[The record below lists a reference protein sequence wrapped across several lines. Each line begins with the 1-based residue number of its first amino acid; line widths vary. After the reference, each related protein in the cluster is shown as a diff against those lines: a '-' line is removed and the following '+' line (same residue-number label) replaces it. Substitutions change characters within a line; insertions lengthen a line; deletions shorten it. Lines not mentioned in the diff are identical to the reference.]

1 MMTMREFRL
10 PDLGEGLTESDIVSW
25 HVHAGDHVELNQVIA
40 EVETAKALVDLPS
53 PYAGVVASLHAEE
66 GQTVT
71 VGDPLVTFE
80 IEEATPTNPPAAEPG
95 VAGQPDP
102 TVASNLGLGDEQVPG
117 EPGVADEPDL
127 APPVST
133 PPVSTPP
140 VSTVAAAAVSDDGPE
155 PNLVGYGARPDR
167 VGRPTRRP
175 RRASGGAE
183 PGVSRHDAPAV
194 AGNPEFGG
202 EPATSNAGFAAATS
216 TGARGRTVRGERPR
230 STPPVRALAKK
241 LGVRIDRVE
250 GSGADG
256 LITREDVLAAVS
268 CHRDVVRQ
276 PHDAHGAHP
285 DPGATTAAPVTPA
298 AETRDVALTGTDPEA
313 TSSFSSTDG
322 GSAGV
327 DARAGLEPE
336 VAPVRGVRKHTAAAM
351 VASAFTAP
359 HATVFLTV
367 DVTRSVELL
376 ERLRTHR
383 LARGARIT
391 VLALVARA
399 LCLALPRHPALNSA
413 WHDLPDG
420 SAEIVRHR
428 RVHLGIAVAT
438 DRGLVVPHV
447 TDAQDLDLPDLAAA
461 LTDLTVTA
469 REGRTPPGRLTGGT
483 ISITNVGVFGVD
495 AGTPILVPGEAAI
508 LGLGAVRRRPWEHD
522 GDVAL
527 RDVVTLSLSFDHR
540 VVDGEQGA
548 RFLADLGALLEDPA
562 LALLAGGSSPG
573 GGATSGRTR
582 GSTPSSAVGDPQPRV
597 RQGGVAG

>member
-1 MMTMREFRL
+1 MTALREFRL

-25 HVHAGDHVELNQVIA
+25 HVHAGDRVELNQVIA

-66 GQTVT
+66 GQTVS
-71 VGDPLVTFE
+71 VGEPLVTFE
-80 IEEATPTNPPAAEPG
+80 VDDGAAPASGGGAAPVADGAAAPGSAEVPARVPDAVPALVGAVAGVGAAPTGGLSDGPARSSGGDPAATL
-95 VAGQPDP
+95 ADP
-102 TVASNLGLGDEQVPG
+102 
-117 EPGVADEPDL
+117 AD
-127 APPVST
+127 A
-133 PPVSTPP
+133 
-140 VSTVAAAAVSDDGPE
+140 PE

-167 VGRPTRRP
+167 VGRPARRP
-175 RRASGGAE
+175 RRAATE
-183 PGVSRHDAPAV
+183 TQVSRPDVAEAP
-194 AGNPEFGG
+194 
-202 EPATSNAGFAAATS
+202 
-216 TGARGRTVRGERPR
+216 RRTTVTGERPR

-250 GSGADG
+250 GSGRDG

-268 CHRDVVRQ
+268 CHRDVARR
-276 PHDAHGAHP
+276 PRDEHHAHP
-285 DPGATTAAPVTPA
+285 ATSAGPGAPSGEKREVAPPD
-298 AETRDVALTGTDPEA
+298 RGRGA
-313 TSSFSSTDG
+313 TSPL
-322 GSAGV
+322 SAPGAVTGV
-327 DARAGLEPE
+327 AADRAAGLEAE
-336 VAPVRGVRKHTAAAM
+336 VVPVRGVRKHTAAAM

-383 LARGARIT
+383 LVRGARIT
-391 VLALVARA
+391 VLALAARA
-399 LCLALPRHPALNSA
+399 LCLVLPRHPALNSA
-413 WHDLPDG
+413 WRDLPDG
-420 SAEIVRHR
+420 SAEIVRYR

-447 TDAQDLDLPDLAAA
+447 PDAQALDLPDLAVA
-461 LTDLTVTA
+461 LTDLTTTA
-469 REGRTPPGRLTGGT
+469 RDGRTTPERLTGGT

-522 GDVAL
+522 GEVAL

-562 LALLAGGSSPG
+562 LALLAGS
-573 GGATSGRTR
+573 
-582 GSTPSSAVGDPQPRV
+582 
-597 RQGGVAG
+597 RQEVVA

>member
-1 MMTMREFRL
+1 MTALREFRL

-25 HVHAGDHVELNQVIA
+25 HVHAGDRVELNQVIA

-66 GQTVT
+66 GQTVS
-71 VGDPLVTFE
+71 VGEPLVTFE
-80 IEEATPTNPPAAEPG
+80 VDDGAAPVSGGGAAPVADGAAAPGSAEVPARVPDAVPALVGAVAGSG
-95 VAGQPDP
+95 VARAGDLPDGP
-102 TVASNLGLGDEQVPG
+102 AGSSAVDP
-117 EPGVADEPDL
+117 
-127 APPVST
+127 
-133 PPVSTPP
+133 
-140 VSTVAAAAVSDDGPE
+140 AAAVADTADEPE

-167 VGRPTRRP
+167 VGRPARRP
-175 RRASGGAE
+175 RRAVTETQVSPPDLAE
-183 PGVSRHDAPAV
+183 AP
-194 AGNPEFGG
+194 
-202 EPATSNAGFAAATS
+202 
-216 TGARGRTVRGERPR
+216 RRTTVTGERPR

-250 GSGADG
+250 GSGRDG

-268 CHRDVVRQ
+268 CHRDVARR
-276 PHDAHGAHP
+276 PRDEHHAHP
-285 DPGATTAAPVTPA
+285 ATSAGPGAPSGEKRELAPPD
-298 AETRDVALTGTDPEA
+298 RGRGA
-313 TSSFSSTDG
+313 TSPL
-322 GSAGV
+322 SAPGAVTGV
-327 DARAGLEPE
+327 AADRAAGLEAE
-336 VAPVRGVRKHTAAAM
+336 VVPVRGVRKHTAAAM

-383 LARGARIT
+383 LVRGARIT
-391 VLALVARA
+391 VLALAARA
-399 LCLALPRHPALNSA
+399 LCLVLPRHPALNSA
-413 WHDLPDG
+413 WRDLPDG
-420 SAEIVRHR
+420 SAEIVRYR

-447 TDAQDLDLPDLAAA
+447 PDAQALDLPDLAAA
-461 LTDLTVTA
+461 LTDLTTTA
-469 REGRTPPGRLTGGT
+469 RDGRTTPERLTGGT

-522 GDVAL
+522 GEVAL

-562 LALLAGGSSPG
+562 LALLAGS
-573 GGATSGRTR
+573 
-582 GSTPSSAVGDPQPRV
+582 
-597 RQGGVAG
+597 RQEVVA

>member
-1 MMTMREFRL
+1 MTALREFRL

-25 HVHAGDHVELNQVIA
+25 HVHAGDRVELNQVIA

-66 GQTVT
+66 GQTVS
-71 VGDPLVTFE
+71 VGEPLVTFE
-80 IEEATPTNPPAAEPG
+80 VDDGAAPASGGGAAPVADGAAAPGSAEVPARVPDAVPALVGAVAGVGAAPTGGLSDGPARSSGGDPAATL
-95 VAGQPDP
+95 ADP
-102 TVASNLGLGDEQVPG
+102 
-117 EPGVADEPDL
+117 AD
-127 APPVST
+127 A
-133 PPVSTPP
+133 
-140 VSTVAAAAVSDDGPE
+140 PE

-167 VGRPTRRP
+167 VGRPARRP
-175 RRASGGAE
+175 RRAATE
-183 PGVSRHDAPAV
+183 TQVSRPDVAEAP
-194 AGNPEFGG
+194 
-202 EPATSNAGFAAATS
+202 
-216 TGARGRTVRGERPR
+216 RRTTVTGERPR

-250 GSGADG
+250 GSGRDG

-268 CHRDVVRQ
+268 CHRDVARR
-276 PHDAHGAHP
+276 PRDEHHAHP
-285 DPGATTAAPVTPA
+285 ATSAGPGAPSGEKREVAPPD
-298 AETRDVALTGTDPEA
+298 RGRGA
-313 TSSFSSTDG
+313 TSPL
-322 GSAGV
+322 SAPGAVTGV
-327 DARAGLEPE
+327 AADRAAGLEAE
-336 VAPVRGVRKHTAAAM
+336 VVPVRGVRKHTAAAM

-391 VLALVARA
+391 VLALAARA
-399 LCLALPRHPALNSA
+399 LCLVLPRHPALNSA
-413 WHDLPDG
+413 WRDLPDG

-447 TDAQDLDLPDLAAA
+447 PDAQALDLPDLAVA
-461 LTDLTVTA
+461 LTDLTTTA
-469 REGRTPPGRLTGGT
+469 RDGRTTPERLTGGT

-522 GDVAL
+522 GEVAL

-562 LALLAGGSSPG
+562 LALLAGS
-573 GGATSGRTR
+573 
-582 GSTPSSAVGDPQPRV
+582 
-597 RQGGVAG
+597 RQEVVA

>member
-1 MMTMREFRL
+1 MTMREFRL

-66 GQTVT
+66 GQTVM
-71 VGDPLVTFE
+71 VGAPLVTFE
-80 IEEATPTNPPAAEPG
+80 IDDGTPAAPTRDSAPPATPQAAEPG
-95 VAGQPDP
+95 VAPQTAAPVRRDP
-102 TVASNLGLGDEQVPG
+102 GLG
-117 EPGVADEPDL
+117 EPGD
-127 APPVST
+127 
-133 PPVSTPP
+133 
-140 VSTVAAAAVSDDGPE
+140 DDGPE
-155 PNLVGYGARPDR
+155 PNLVGYGAAPERA
-167 VGRPTRRP
+167 GRPTRR
-175 RRASGGAE
+175 RRAPVAAAGREPEPAE
-183 PGVSRHDAPAV
+183 PGVAPQAV
-194 AGNPEFGG
+194 PILGTDPGLGARGDDG
-202 EPATSNAGFAAATS
+202 
-216 TGARGRTVRGERPR
+216 GARGRAGERPR

-241 LGVRIDRVE
+241 LGVRIDRVA
-250 GSGADG
+250 GTGRDG
-256 LITREDVLAAVS
+256 LITRDDVLAAVS
-268 CHRDVVRQ
+268 CHRDVARQ
-276 PHDAHGAHP
+276 PRDVHGTLAAP
-285 DPGATTAAPVTPA
+285 TARTATLAASTARAATPVTPTA
-298 AETRDVALTGTDPEA
+298 PTGESGETAPGGAGRGA
-313 TSSFSSTDG
+313 TSPLSG
-322 GSAGV
+322 AVGA

-336 VAPVRGVRKHTAAAM
+336 VVPVRGVRKHTAAAM

-391 VLALVARA
+391 VLALAARA

-420 SAEIVRHR
+420 TAEIVRHR

-447 TDAQDLDLPDLAAA
+447 PDAQDLDLPDLAAA

-469 REGRTPPGRLTGGT
+469 REGRTTPERLTGGT

-522 GDVAL
+522 GEVAL

-562 LALLAGGSSPG
+562 LALLASGPVPTGGTAPGRALDSSPG
-573 GGATSGRTR
+573 
-582 GSTPSSAVGDPQPRV
+582 SASAGERSRV
-597 RQGGVAG
+597 RQGGVTG

>member
-1 MMTMREFRL
+1 MTMREFRL

-53 PYAGVVASLHAEE
+53 PYAGVIASLHAEE

-71 VGDPLVTFE
+71 VGDPLVTFK
-80 IEEATPTNPPAAEPG
+80 IDDDTTPAPPNAEPG
-95 VAGQPDP
+95 VAGQPEP
-102 TVASNLGLGDEQVPG
+102 TVASNPGLGDERVPG
-117 EPGVADEPDL
+117 EPGVADE
-127 APPVST
+127 
-133 PPVSTPP
+133 
-140 VSTVAAAAVSDDGPE
+140 PE

-175 RRASGGAE
+175 RRSAGGAE
-183 PGVSRHDAPAV
+183 PGASRHDAPAV
-194 AGNPEFGG
+194 ATNPELGS
-202 EPATSNAGFAAATS
+202 EPTTSNAGFDAATS

-250 GSGADG
+250 GTGRDG

-268 CHRDVVRQ
+268 CHRDVARQ
-276 PHDAHGAHP
+276 PRDAHGAHP
-285 DPGATTAAPVTPA
+285 DPVATTAAPVTPA
-298 AETRDVALTGTDPEA
+298 AETRDVALTGTDLGA
-313 TSSFSSTDG
+313 TSPSSPTAG

-336 VAPVRGVRKHTAAAM
+336 VVPVRGVRKHTAAAM
-351 VASAFTAP
+351 VSSAFTAP

-391 VLALVARA
+391 VLALAARA

-447 TDAQDLDLPDLAAA
+447 PDAQDLDLPDLAAA
-461 LTDLTVTA
+461 LTELTVTA
-469 REGRTPPGRLTGGT
+469 REGRTTPERLTGGT

-522 GDVAL
+522 GEVAL

-562 LALLAGGSSPG
+562 LALLAP
-573 GGATSGRTR
+573 TPGRTGGFASPEPGR
-582 GSTPSSAVGDPQPRV
+582 DVQTRV
-597 RQGGVAG
+597 RQGGVTR

>member
-1 MMTMREFRL
+1 MTALREFRL

-25 HVHAGDHVELNQVIA
+25 HVHAGDRVELNQVIA

-66 GQTVT
+66 GQTVS
-71 VGDPLVTFE
+71 VGEPLVTFE
-80 IEEATPTNPPAAEPG
+80 VDDGAAPVSGGGAAPVTDGAAAPGSAEGAVGASVGGPERASAGVPARVPDAVPALVGAVGGVGTAPTGGLSDGPARSSGGDPAVDPATTLA
-95 VAGQPDP
+95 DP
-102 TVASNLGLGDEQVPG
+102 TDA
-117 EPGVADEPDL
+117 
-127 APPVST
+127 
-133 PPVSTPP
+133 
-140 VSTVAAAAVSDDGPE
+140 PE

-167 VGRPTRRP
+167 VGRPARRP
-175 RRASGGAE
+175 RRAVTETQVSPPDVAE
-183 PGVSRHDAPAV
+183 AP
-194 AGNPEFGG
+194 
-202 EPATSNAGFAAATS
+202 
-216 TGARGRTVRGERPR
+216 RRTTVTGERPR

-250 GSGADG
+250 GSGRDG

-268 CHRDVVRQ
+268 CHRDVARR
-276 PHDAHGAHP
+276 PRDEHHAHP
-285 DPGATTAAPVTPA
+285 ATSAGPGASSGEKREVAPPD
-298 AETRDVALTGTDPEA
+298 RGRGA
-313 TSSFSSTDG
+313 TSPL
-322 GSAGV
+322 SAPGAATGV
-327 DARAGLEPE
+327 AADRAAGLEAE
-336 VAPVRGVRKHTAAAM
+336 VVPVRGVRKHTAAAM

-391 VLALVARA
+391 VLALAARA
-399 LCLALPRHPALNSA
+399 LCLVLPRHPALNSA
-413 WHDLPDG
+413 WRDLLDG

-447 TDAQDLDLPDLAAA
+447 PDAQALDLPDLAVA
-461 LTDLTVTA
+461 LTDLTTTA
-469 REGRTPPGRLTGGT
+469 RDGRTTPERLTGGT

-522 GDVAL
+522 GEVAL

-562 LALLAGGSSPG
+562 LALLAGS
-573 GGATSGRTR
+573 
-582 GSTPSSAVGDPQPRV
+582 
-597 RQGGVAG
+597 RQEVVA

>member
-71 VGDPLVTFE
+71 VGAPLVTFE
-80 IEEATPTNPPAAEPG
+80 VDDGTPAPQGAEPG
-95 VAGQPDP
+95 DVAGLGAVDDDKPGFDAAPAGDATSEDAPQP
-102 TVASNLGLGDEQVPG
+102 AG
-117 EPGVADEPDL
+117 
-127 APPVST
+127 PPE
-133 PPVSTPP
+133 
-140 VSTVAAAAVSDDGPE
+140 ADDGPE
-155 PNLVGYGARPDR
+155 PNLVGYGARPETT
-167 VGRPTRRP
+167 GRPARR
-175 RRASGGAE
+175 RRARPADGPPTPAAPVAAPVVE
-183 PGVSRHDAPAV
+183 PGVAV
-194 AGNPEFGG
+194 TRVVEPGDIPGFGG
-202 EPATSNAGFAAATS
+202 TTAP
-216 TGARGRTVRGERPR
+216 GASGRTVAGERPR

-241 LGVRIDRVE
+241 LGVRIDRVD
-250 GSGADG
+250 GTGRDG

-276 PHDAHGAHP
+276 PREVHGTLAASTAS
-285 DPGATTAAPVTPA
+285 ATPTARNATPANPAAPADERGGLASRGPGRGVTSP
-298 AETRDVALTGTDPEA
+298 
-313 TSSFSSTDG
+313 
-322 GSAGV
+322 GSAAAGG
-327 DARAGLEPE
+327 DARVGLEPE
-336 VAPVRGVRKHTAAAM
+336 VVPVRGVRKHTAAAM

-391 VLALVARA
+391 VLALAARA

-420 SAEIVRHR
+420 TAEIVRHR

-447 TDAQDLDLPDLAAA
+447 PDAQDLDLPDLAAA

-469 REGRTPPGRLTGGT
+469 RDGRTTPERLTGGT

-522 GDVAL
+522 GEVAL

-573 GGATSGRTR
+573 GGTAPGRTLDPSP
-582 GSTPSSAVGDPQPRV
+582 GSAAGEERSRV

>member
-1 MMTMREFRL
+1 MTALREFRL

-25 HVHAGDHVELNQVIA
+25 HVHAGDRVELNQVIA

-66 GQTVT
+66 GQTVS
-71 VGDPLVTFE
+71 VGEPLVTFE
-80 IEEATPTNPPAAEPG
+80 VDDGAAPVSGGGAAPVTDGAAAPGSAEVPARVPDAVPALVGAVAEVRAAP
-95 VAGQPDP
+95 ADP
-102 TVASNLGLGDEQVPG
+102 TDAPGSAEVPARASDAVPALVG
-117 EPGVADEPDL
+117 A
-127 APPVST
+127 
-133 PPVSTPP
+133 
-140 VSTVAAAAVSDDGPE
+140 VAAVGAAPADPTDAPE

-167 VGRPTRRP
+167 VGRPARRP
-175 RRASGGAE
+175 RRAATETQVSGPDVAE
-183 PGVSRHDAPAV
+183 AP
-194 AGNPEFGG
+194 
-202 EPATSNAGFAAATS
+202 
-216 TGARGRTVRGERPR
+216 RRTTVTGERPR

-250 GSGADG
+250 GSGRDG
-256 LITREDVLAAVS
+256 LITRDDVLAAVS
-268 CHRDVVRQ
+268 CHRDVARR
-276 PHDAHGAHP
+276 PRDEHHAHP
-285 DPGATTAAPVTPA
+285 ATSAGPGASSGEKREVAPPD
-298 AETRDVALTGTDPEA
+298 RGRGA
-313 TSSFSSTDG
+313 TSPLSAPGAATGVAADRST
-322 GSAGV
+322 
-327 DARAGLEPE
+327 GLEPE
-336 VAPVRGVRKHTAAAM
+336 VVPVRGVRKHTAAAM

-391 VLALVARA
+391 VLALAARA
-399 LCLALPRHPALNSA
+399 LCLVLPRHPALNSA
-413 WHDLPDG
+413 WRDLPDG

-447 TDAQDLDLPDLAAA
+447 PDAQALDLPDLAVA
-461 LTDLTVTA
+461 LTDLTTTA
-469 REGRTPPGRLTGGT
+469 RDGRTTPERLTGGT

-522 GDVAL
+522 GEVGL

-562 LALLAGGSSPG
+562 LALLAGS
-573 GGATSGRTR
+573 
-582 GSTPSSAVGDPQPRV
+582 
-597 RQGGVAG
+597 RQEVVA

>member
-1 MMTMREFRL
+1 MTALREFRL

-25 HVHAGDHVELNQVIA
+25 HVHAGDRVELNQVIA

-66 GQTVT
+66 GQTVS
-71 VGDPLVTFE
+71 VGEPLVTFE
-80 IEEATPTNPPAAEPG
+80 VDDGAAPVSGGGAAPVADGAAAPGSAEVPARVPDAVPALVGAVAGVGAAPAATL
-95 VAGQPDP
+95 ADP
-102 TVASNLGLGDEQVPG
+102 
-117 EPGVADEPDL
+117 AD
-127 APPVST
+127 A
-133 PPVSTPP
+133 
-140 VSTVAAAAVSDDGPE
+140 PE

-167 VGRPTRRP
+167 VGRPARRP
-175 RRASGGAE
+175 RRAVTETQVSPPDVAE
-183 PGVSRHDAPAV
+183 AP
-194 AGNPEFGG
+194 
-202 EPATSNAGFAAATS
+202 
-216 TGARGRTVRGERPR
+216 RRTTVTGERPR

-250 GSGADG
+250 GSGRDG

-268 CHRDVVRQ
+268 CHRDVARR
-276 PHDAHGAHP
+276 PRDEHHAHP
-285 DPGATTAAPVTPA
+285 ATSAGPGAPSGEKREVAPPD
-298 AETRDVALTGTDPEA
+298 RGRGA
-313 TSSFSSTDG
+313 TSPL
-322 GSAGV
+322 SAPGAVTGV
-327 DARAGLEPE
+327 AADRAAGLEAE
-336 VAPVRGVRKHTAAAM
+336 VVPVRGVRKHTAAAM

-391 VLALVARA
+391 VLALAARA
-399 LCLALPRHPALNSA
+399 LCLVLPRHPALNSA
-413 WHDLPDG
+413 WRDLPDG

-447 TDAQDLDLPDLAAA
+447 PDAQALDLPDLAVA
-461 LTDLTVTA
+461 LTDLTTTA
-469 REGRTPPGRLTGGT
+469 RDGRTTPERLTGGT

-522 GDVAL
+522 GEVAL

-562 LALLAGGSSPG
+562 LALLAGS
-573 GGATSGRTR
+573 
-582 GSTPSSAVGDPQPRV
+582 
-597 RQGGVAG
+597 RQEVVA

>member
-1 MMTMREFRL
+1 MTALREFRL

-25 HVHAGDHVELNQVIA
+25 HVHAGDRVELNQVIA

-66 GQTVT
+66 GQTVS
-71 VGDPLVTFE
+71 VGEPLVTFE
-80 IEEATPTNPPAAEPG
+80 VDDGAAPVSGGGATPVTDGAAAPGAAKVPARVPDAVPALVG
-95 VAGQPDP
+95 AVAAVGAAPADP
-102 TVASNLGLGDEQVPG
+102 TDAPGSAEVP
-117 EPGVADEPDL
+117 ARAPDAVPAL
-127 APPVST
+127 VGA
-133 PPVSTPP
+133 
-140 VSTVAAAAVSDDGPE
+140 VAAVGAAPADPTDAPE

-167 VGRPTRRP
+167 VGRPARRP
-175 RRASGGAE
+175 RRAATETQVSGPDVAE
-183 PGVSRHDAPAV
+183 AP
-194 AGNPEFGG
+194 
-202 EPATSNAGFAAATS
+202 
-216 TGARGRTVRGERPR
+216 RRTTVTGERPR

-250 GSGADG
+250 GSGRDG
-256 LITREDVLAAVS
+256 LITRDDVLAAVS
-268 CHRDVVRQ
+268 CHRDVARR
-276 PHDAHGAHP
+276 PRDEHHAHP
-285 DPGATTAAPVTPA
+285 ATSAGPGASSGEKREVAPPD
-298 AETRDVALTGTDPEA
+298 RGRGA
-313 TSSFSSTDG
+313 TSPL
-322 GSAGV
+322 SAPGAATGV
-327 DARAGLEPE
+327 AADRAAGLEPE
-336 VAPVRGVRKHTAAAM
+336 VVPVRGVRKHTAAAM

-391 VLALVARA
+391 VLALAARA
-399 LCLALPRHPALNSA
+399 LCLVLPRHPALNSA
-413 WHDLPDG
+413 WRDLPDG

-447 TDAQDLDLPDLAAA
+447 PDAQALDLPDLAVA
-461 LTDLTVTA
+461 LTDLTTTA
-469 REGRTPPGRLTGGT
+469 RDGRTTPERLTGGT

-522 GDVAL
+522 GEVAL

-562 LALLAGGSSPG
+562 LALLAGS
-573 GGATSGRTR
+573 
-582 GSTPSSAVGDPQPRV
+582 
-597 RQGGVAG
+597 RQEVVA

>member
-1 MMTMREFRL
+1 MAMREFRL

-25 HVHAGDHVELNQVIA
+25 HVHAGDRVELNQVIA

-71 VGDPLVTFE
+71 VGEPLVTFE
-80 IEEATPTNPPAAEPG
+80 VDDGAPTNPGLDAEPG
-95 VAGQPDP
+95 VARRDSAAVTPNPGLGGE
-102 TVASNLGLGDEQVPG
+102 TVARDPGLGEVPG
-117 EPGVADEPDL
+117 
-127 APPVST
+127 
-133 PPVSTPP
+133 
-140 VSTVAAAAVSDDGPE
+140 AAAPSDVEPPDDGPE
-155 PNLVGYGARPDR
+155 PNLVGYGARPDTT
-167 VGRPTRRP
+167 GRPARRRRRP
-175 RRASGGAE
+175 AAAE
-183 PGVSRHDAPAV
+183 PGLARQDGPAVTPEPGFGAERTGTQREPAV
-194 AGNPEFGG
+194 AHAPAG
-202 EPATSNAGFAAATS
+202 E
-216 TGARGRTVRGERPR
+216 RTRVGERPR

-250 GSGADG
+250 GTGRDG
-256 LITREDVLAAVS
+256 LITRDDVLAAVS

-276 PHDAHGAHP
+276 PRDAHAGLPGLTARPDGPTALADEGGEVAPASTGRGAVSHR
-285 DPGATTAAPVTPA
+285 AAV
-298 AETRDVALTGTDPEA
+298 
-313 TSSFSSTDG
+313 
-322 GSAGV
+322 GV
-327 DARAGLEPE
+327 DADARAGLEPE
-336 VAPVRGVRKHTAAAM
+336 VVPVRGVRKHTAAAM
-351 VASAFTAP
+351 VSSAFTAP

-376 ERLRTHR
+376 DRLRTHR

-391 VLALVARA
+391 VMALAARA
-399 LCLALPRHPALNSA
+399 LCLALPSHPALNSA
-413 WHDLPDG
+413 WRDLPDG

-428 RVHLGIAVAT
+428 RVNLGIAVAT

-447 TDAQDLDLPDLAAA
+447 PDAQDLDLPGLAAA

-469 REGRTPPGRLTGGT
+469 RDGRTTPERLTGGT

-522 GDVAL
+522 GGVAL

-562 LALLAGGSSPG
+562 LALLAGGPTSTG
-573 GGATSGRTR
+573 GTPSGRTR
-582 GSTPSSAVGDPQPRV
+582 GSASPEPGHDVHTRV
-597 RQGGVAG
+597 RQGEVGA

>member
-1 MMTMREFRL
+1 MTALREFRL

-25 HVHAGDHVELNQVIA
+25 HVHAGDRVELNQVIA

-66 GQTVT
+66 GQTVS
-71 VGDPLVTFE
+71 VGEPLVTFE
-80 IEEATPTNPPAAEPG
+80 VDDGAAPVSGGGAAPVADAVAAPRSAEVPARVPDAVPALVGAVGGVGAAPAGGLSDGPARSSGGEPVGDPAATLAEP
-95 VAGQPDP
+95 
-102 TVASNLGLGDEQVPG
+102 
-117 EPGVADEPDL
+117 AD
-127 APPVST
+127 A
-133 PPVSTPP
+133 
-140 VSTVAAAAVSDDGPE
+140 PE

-167 VGRPTRRP
+167 VGRPARRP
-175 RRASGGAE
+175 RRAVTETQVSPPDVAE
-183 PGVSRHDAPAV
+183 AP
-194 AGNPEFGG
+194 
-202 EPATSNAGFAAATS
+202 
-216 TGARGRTVRGERPR
+216 RRTTVTGERPR

-250 GSGADG
+250 GSGRDG

-268 CHRDVVRQ
+268 CHRDVARR
-276 PHDAHGAHP
+276 PRDEHHAHP
-285 DPGATTAAPVTPA
+285 ATSAGPGAPSGEKRELAPPD
-298 AETRDVALTGTDPEA
+298 RGRGA
-313 TSSFSSTDG
+313 TSPL
-322 GSAGV
+322 SAPGAVTGV
-327 DARAGLEPE
+327 AADRAAGLEAE
-336 VAPVRGVRKHTAAAM
+336 VVPVRGVRKHTAAAM

-391 VLALVARA
+391 VLALAARA
-399 LCLALPRHPALNSA
+399 LCLVLPRHPALNSA
-413 WHDLPDG
+413 WRDLPDG

-447 TDAQDLDLPDLAAA
+447 PDAQALDLPDLAVA
-461 LTDLTVTA
+461 LTDLTTTA
-469 REGRTPPGRLTGGT
+469 RDGRTTPERLTGGT

-522 GDVAL
+522 GEVAL

-548 RFLADLGALLEDPA
+548 RFLADLGAMLEDPA
-562 LALLAGGSSPG
+562 LALLAGS
-573 GGATSGRTR
+573 
-582 GSTPSSAVGDPQPRV
+582 
-597 RQGGVAG
+597 RQEVVA

>member
-66 GQTVT
+66 GETVT
-71 VGDPLVTFE
+71 VGEPLVTFE
-80 IEEATPTNPPAAEPG
+80 VDDGTPTPYGAEPG
-95 VAGQPDP
+95 DVAG
-102 TVASNLGLGDEQVPG
+102 LGAATDD
-117 EPGVADEPDL
+117 EPGFGVAPAGDVTAEGAQSP
-127 APPVST
+127 AGPPE
-133 PPVSTPP
+133 
-140 VSTVAAAAVSDDGPE
+140 ADDGPE
-155 PNLVGYGARPDR
+155 PNLVGYGARPETT
-167 VGRPTRRP
+167 GRPARRRRARAADGPPTPAAHVAAPVVEPGVAVTRLVEP
-175 RRASGGAE
+175 GDIPGFGGTTAPGASGGT
-183 PGVSRHDAPAV
+183 PGRV
-194 AGNPEFGG
+194 
-202 EPATSNAGFAAATS
+202 
-216 TGARGRTVRGERPR
+216 GERPR

-250 GSGADG
+250 GTGPAG
-256 LITREDVLAAVS
+256 LITRDDVLAAVS
-268 CHRDVVRQ
+268 CHRDVVRA
-276 PHDAHGAHP
+276 PRDAHGAVP
-285 DPGATTAAPVTPA
+285 APTATPPGPTAAADESREVAPRGLVRGATSPVSAASGA
-298 AETRDVALTGTDPEA
+298 
-313 TSSFSSTDG
+313 
-322 GSAGV
+322 
-327 DARAGLEPE
+327 ARAGLEPE
-336 VAPVRGVRKHTAAAM
+336 VVPVRGVRKHTAAAM

-359 HATVFLTV
+359 HATVFLAV

-391 VLALVARA
+391 VLALAARA

-413 WHDLPDG
+413 WRDLPDG

-447 TDAQDLDLPDLAAA
+447 PDAQDLDLPDLAAA

-469 REGRTPPGRLTGGT
+469 RDGRTTPERLTGGT
-483 ISITNVGVFGVD
+483 VSITNVGVFGVD

-522 GDVAL
+522 GEVAL

-562 LALLAGGSSPG
+562 LALLAGGPAPGGTVLGRTLDASPG
-573 GGATSGRTR
+573 SA
-582 GSTPSSAVGDPQPRV
+582 STGERSRV
-597 RQGGVAG
+597 RQGGATG

>member
-25 HVHAGDHVELNQVIA
+25 HVHAGDRVELNQVIA

-66 GQTVT
+66 GETVT
-71 VGDPLVTFE
+71 VGEPLVTFE
-80 IEEATPTNPPAAEPG
+80 VDDGTPAPTPDAASAPSPDAASASTPDAVEPG
-95 VAGQPDP
+95 AARQQEPSVTPNP
-102 TVASNLGLGDEQVPG
+102 GLGGGRVTGSPGFAEVPV
-117 EPGVADEPDL
+117 PTTSDATSP
-127 APPVST
+127 
-133 PPVSTPP
+133 
-140 VSTVAAAAVSDDGPE
+140 DDGPE

-167 VGRPTRRP
+167 VGRPVRRP
-175 RRASGGAE
+175 RRSTGGAE
-183 PGVSRHDAPAV
+183 PGVPRQESPAV
-194 AGNPEFGG
+194 TRSPGFGSESVPRSPG
-202 EPATSNAGFAAATS
+202 L
-216 TGARGRTVRGERPR
+216 GARGDGGRADGGALPGRVGERPR

-241 LGVRIDRVE
+241 LGVHIDRVD
-250 GSGADG
+250 GTGRDG

-276 PHDAHGAHP
+276 PRDVLGTLAASTAGES
-285 DPGATTAAPVTPA
+285 GATAPRGPG
-298 AETRDVALTGTDPEA
+298 RGA
-313 TSSFSSTDG
+313 TSPV
-322 GSAGV
+322 SAAAGA

-336 VAPVRGVRKHTAAAM
+336 VVPVRGVRKHTAAAM
-351 VASAFTAP
+351 VSSAFTAP

-391 VLALVARA
+391 VLTLAARA

-447 TDAQDLDLPDLAAA
+447 PDAQDLDLPDLAAA
-461 LTDLTVTA
+461 LTDLAVTA
-469 REGRTPPGRLTGGT
+469 RDGRTTPDRLTGGT

-508 LGLGAVRRRPWEHD
+508 LGLGAVRRRPWEQD
-522 GDVAL
+522 GEVAL

-562 LALLAGGSSPG
+562 LALLAGGSAPSGGAAPSRTLDPSPG
-573 GGATSGRTR
+573 SAAGGERSRA
-582 GSTPSSAVGDPQPRV
+582 
-597 RQGGVAG
+597 RQGGVTG

>member
-1 MMTMREFRL
+1 MTMREFRL

-25 HVHAGDHVELNQVIA
+25 HVHAGDRVELNQVIA

-71 VGDPLVTFE
+71 VGAPLVTFE
-80 IEEATPTNPPAAEPG
+80 IDDDTLTPQDAEPGDTAGLGPVDDDKPGFDATPTR
-95 VAGQPDP
+95 D
-102 TVASNLGLGDEQVPG
+102 
-117 EPGVADEPDL
+117 
-127 APPVST
+127 
-133 PPVSTPP
+133 
-140 VSTVAAAAVSDDGPE
+140 VAAGPPGADDGPE
-155 PNLVGYGARPDR
+155 PNLVGYGARPEST
-167 VGRPTRRP
+167 GRPARRRRTRPADTVGTVGTAVEPGVVATR
-175 RRASGGAE
+175 GAE
-183 PGVSRHDAPAV
+183 PGDIP
-194 AGNPEFGG
+194 
-202 EPATSNAGFAAATS
+202 GF
-216 TGARGRTVRGERPR
+216 GARGDDGGTRGRAVERPR

-250 GSGADG
+250 GTGRGG

-268 CHRDVVRQ
+268 CHREVVR
-276 PHDAHGAHP
+276 PARVAATRAAAGAAPTPGTTAHGPAGTGLAHAP
-285 DPGATTAAPVTPA
+285 EPGTTPSDPAGGPRTVPAATAAGFP
-298 AETRDVALTGTDPEA
+298 
-313 TSSFSSTDG
+313 
-322 GSAGV
+322 
-327 DARAGLEPE
+327 AGLEPD
-336 VAPVRGVRKHTAAAM
+336 VVPVRGVRKHTAAAM
-351 VASAFTAP
+351 VSSAFTAP

-383 LARGARIT
+383 LARGARVT
-391 VLALVARA
+391 VLALAARA
-399 LCLALPRHPALNSA
+399 LCLVLPRHPALNSA
-413 WHDLPDG
+413 WRDLPDG

-447 TDAQDLDLPDLAAA
+447 PDAQDLDLPDLAAA
-461 LTDLTVTA
+461 LTDLTTTA
-469 REGRTPPGRLTGGT
+469 RDGRTTPERLTGGT

-522 GDVAL
+522 GEVAL

-562 LALLAGGSSPG
+562 LALLAGG
-573 GGATSGRTR
+573 
-582 GSTPSSAVGDPQPRV
+582 AVPDR
-597 RQGGVAG
+597 RQGEVTG

>member
-1 MMTMREFRL
+1 MTALREFRL

-25 HVHAGDHVELNQVIA
+25 HVHAGDRVELNQVIA

-66 GQTVT
+66 GQTVS
-71 VGDPLVTFE
+71 VGEPLVTFE
-80 IEEATPTNPPAAEPG
+80 VDDGAAPASGGGAAPVADGAAAPGSAEVPARVPDAVPALVG
-95 VAGQPDP
+95 AVAGVGTAPTGGLSDGPARSLGGDP
-102 TVASNLGLGDEQVPG
+102 AVDPATTL
-117 EPGVADEPDL
+117 ADPAD
-127 APPVST
+127 A
-133 PPVSTPP
+133 
-140 VSTVAAAAVSDDGPE
+140 PE

-167 VGRPTRRP
+167 VGRPARRP
-175 RRASGGAE
+175 RRAVTETQVSPPDVAE
-183 PGVSRHDAPAV
+183 AP
-194 AGNPEFGG
+194 
-202 EPATSNAGFAAATS
+202 
-216 TGARGRTVRGERPR
+216 RRTTVTGERPR

-250 GSGADG
+250 GSGRDG

-268 CHRDVVRQ
+268 CHRDVARR
-276 PHDAHGAHP
+276 PRDEHHAHP
-285 DPGATTAAPVTPA
+285 ATSAGPGAPSGEKRELAPPD
-298 AETRDVALTGTDPEA
+298 RGRRA
-313 TSSFSSTDG
+313 TSPL
-322 GSAGV
+322 SAPGAVTGV
-327 DARAGLEPE
+327 AADRAAGLEAE
-336 VAPVRGVRKHTAAAM
+336 VVPVRGVRKHTAAAM

-391 VLALVARA
+391 VLALAARA
-399 LCLALPRHPALNSA
+399 LCLVLPRHPALNSA
-413 WHDLPDG
+413 WRDLPDG

-447 TDAQDLDLPDLAAA
+447 PDAQALDLPDLAVA
-461 LTDLTVTA
+461 LTDLTTTA
-469 REGRTPPGRLTGGT
+469 RDGRTTPERLTGGT

-522 GDVAL
+522 GEVAL

-548 RFLADLGALLEDPA
+548 RFLADLGAMLEDPA
-562 LALLAGGSSPG
+562 LALLAGS
-573 GGATSGRTR
+573 
-582 GSTPSSAVGDPQPRV
+582 
-597 RQGGVAG
+597 RQEVVA

>member
-1 MMTMREFRL
+1 MTALREFRL

-25 HVHAGDHVELNQVIA
+25 HVHAGDRVELNQVIA

-66 GQTVT
+66 GQTVS
-71 VGDPLVTFE
+71 VGEPLVTFE
-80 IEEATPTNPPAAEPG
+80 VDDSAAPVSGGGAAPVTDGAAAPGAAKVPARVPDAVPALVG
-95 VAGQPDP
+95 AVAGVVGGVGTAPTGGLSDGPARSSGGDP
-102 TVASNLGLGDEQVPG
+102 AVDPATTL
-117 EPGVADEPDL
+117 ADPAD
-127 APPVST
+127 A
-133 PPVSTPP
+133 
-140 VSTVAAAAVSDDGPE
+140 PE

-167 VGRPTRRP
+167 VGRPARRP
-175 RRASGGAE
+175 RRAATE
-183 PGVSRHDAPAV
+183 TQVSRPDVAEAP
-194 AGNPEFGG
+194 
-202 EPATSNAGFAAATS
+202 
-216 TGARGRTVRGERPR
+216 RRTTVTGERPR

-250 GSGADG
+250 GSGRDG

-268 CHRDVVRQ
+268 CHRDVARR
-276 PHDAHGAHP
+276 PRDEHHAHP
-285 DPGATTAAPVTPA
+285 ATSAGPGAPSGEKRELAPPD
-298 AETRDVALTGTDPEA
+298 RGRGA
-313 TSSFSSTDG
+313 TSPL
-322 GSAGV
+322 SAPGAATGV
-327 DARAGLEPE
+327 AADRAAGLEAE
-336 VAPVRGVRKHTAAAM
+336 VVPVRGVRKHTAAAM

-391 VLALVARA
+391 VLALAARA
-399 LCLALPRHPALNSA
+399 LCLVLPRHPALNSA
-413 WHDLPDG
+413 WRDLPDG

-447 TDAQDLDLPDLAAA
+447 PDAQALDLPDLAVA
-461 LTDLTVTA
+461 LTDLTTTA
-469 REGRTPPGRLTGGT
+469 RDGRTTPERLTGGT

-522 GDVAL
+522 GEVAL

-562 LALLAGGSSPG
+562 LALLAGS
-573 GGATSGRTR
+573 
-582 GSTPSSAVGDPQPRV
+582 
-597 RQGGVAG
+597 RQEVVV

>member
-1 MMTMREFRL
+1 MTALREFRL

-25 HVHAGDHVELNQVIA
+25 HVHAGDRVELNQVIA

-66 GQTVT
+66 GQTVS
-71 VGDPLVTFE
+71 VGEPLVTFE
-80 IEEATPTNPPAAEPG
+80 VDDGAAPASGGGAAPVADGAAAPGSAEGAVGAAVGGPERASTG
-95 VAGQPDP
+95 VPARVPDAVPALVGAVAGAAGGVGTAPTGGLSDGPARSSGGDP
-102 TVASNLGLGDEQVPG
+102 AVDPATTL
-117 EPGVADEPDL
+117 ADPAD
-127 APPVST
+127 A
-133 PPVSTPP
+133 
-140 VSTVAAAAVSDDGPE
+140 PE

-167 VGRPTRRP
+167 VGRPARRP
-175 RRASGGAE
+175 RRAVIE
-183 PGVSRHDAPAV
+183 TQVSRPDVSEAP
-194 AGNPEFGG
+194 
-202 EPATSNAGFAAATS
+202 
-216 TGARGRTVRGERPR
+216 RRTTVTGERPR

-250 GSGADG
+250 GSGRDG

-268 CHRDVVRQ
+268 CHRDVARR
-276 PHDAHGAHP
+276 PRDEHPAHP
-285 DPGATTAAPVTPA
+285 ATSAGPGAPSAEKRELAPPD
-298 AETRDVALTGTDPEA
+298 RGRGA
-313 TSSFSSTDG
+313 TSPLSAPG
-322 GSAGV
+322 AAAGV
-327 DARAGLEPE
+327 AAGLEPE
-336 VAPVRGVRKHTAAAM
+336 VVPVRGVRKHTAAAM

-391 VLALVARA
+391 VLALAARA
-399 LCLALPRHPALNSA
+399 LCLVLPRHPALNSA
-413 WHDLPDG
+413 WRDLPDG

-447 TDAQDLDLPDLAAA
+447 PDAQALDLPDLAVA
-461 LTDLTVTA
+461 LTDLTTTA
-469 REGRTPPGRLTGGT
+469 RDGRTTPERLTGGT

-522 GDVAL
+522 GEVAL

-562 LALLAGGSSPG
+562 LALLAGS
-573 GGATSGRTR
+573 
-582 GSTPSSAVGDPQPRV
+582 
-597 RQGGVAG
+597 RQEVVA

>member
-1 MMTMREFRL
+1 MTALREFRL

-25 HVHAGDHVELNQVIA
+25 HVHAGDRVELNQVIA

-66 GQTVT
+66 GQTVG
-71 VGDPLVTFE
+71 VGEPLVTFE
-80 IEEATPTNPPAAEPG
+80 VDDGAAPVSGGGATPVADGAAAPGAAKVPARVPDAVPALVG
-95 VAGQPDP
+95 AVAAVGAAPADP
-102 TVASNLGLGDEQVPG
+102 TDAPGSAEVPARASDAVPALVG
-117 EPGVADEPDL
+117 A
-127 APPVST
+127 
-133 PPVSTPP
+133 
-140 VSTVAAAAVSDDGPE
+140 VAAVGAAPADPTDAPE

-167 VGRPTRRP
+167 VGRPARRP
-175 RRASGGAE
+175 RRAVTETQVSPPDVAE
-183 PGVSRHDAPAV
+183 AP
-194 AGNPEFGG
+194 
-202 EPATSNAGFAAATS
+202 
-216 TGARGRTVRGERPR
+216 RRTTVTGERPR

-250 GSGADG
+250 GSGRDG

-268 CHRDVVRQ
+268 CHRDVTRR
-276 PHDAHGAHP
+276 PRDEHHAHP
-285 DPGATTAAPVTPA
+285 ATSAGPGAPSGEKRELAPPD
-298 AETRDVALTGTDPEA
+298 RGRGA
-313 TSSFSSTDG
+313 TSPL
-322 GSAGV
+322 SAPGAVTGV
-327 DARAGLEPE
+327 AADRAAGLEAE
-336 VAPVRGVRKHTAAAM
+336 VVPVRGVRKHTAAAM

-391 VLALVARA
+391 VLALAARA
-399 LCLALPRHPALNSA
+399 LCLVLPRHPALNSA
-413 WHDLPDG
+413 WRDLPDG

-447 TDAQDLDLPDLAAA
+447 PDAQALDLPDLAVA
-461 LTDLTVTA
+461 LTDLTTTA
-469 REGRTPPGRLTGGT
+469 RDGRTTPERLTGGT

-522 GDVAL
+522 GEVAL

-562 LALLAGGSSPG
+562 LVLLAGS
-573 GGATSGRTR
+573 
-582 GSTPSSAVGDPQPRV
+582 
-597 RQGGVAG
+597 RQEVVA

>member
-53 PYAGVVASLHAEE
+53 PYAGVIASLHAEE

-80 IEEATPTNPPAAEPG
+80 IDDDTPAPPSAEPG
-95 VAGQPDP
+95 VVGQPEP
-102 TVASNLGLGDEQVPG
+102 TVASNPGLGDERVPG
-117 EPGVADEPDL
+117 EPGVADE
-127 APPVST
+127 
-133 PPVSTPP
+133 
-140 VSTVAAAAVSDDGPE
+140 PE

-175 RRASGGAE
+175 RRSAGGAE
-183 PGVSRHDAPAV
+183 PGVPRHDAPAV
-194 AGNPEFGG
+194 AANPELGS
-202 EPATSNAGFAAATS
+202 EPTTSNTGFDAATS

-276 PHDAHGAHP
+276 PRDAHGAHP
-285 DPGATTAAPVTPA
+285 DPVGTTAAPVTPA
-298 AETRDVALTGTDPEA
+298 AETRDIAFTGTDPGA
-313 TSSFSSTDG
+313 TSPSSPTGG
-322 GSAGV
+322 GSAGI
-327 DARAGLEPE
+327 DARARLEPE
-336 VAPVRGVRKHTAAAM
+336 VVPVRGVRKHTAAAM
-351 VASAFTAP
+351 VSSAFTAP

-391 VLALVARA
+391 VLALAARA

-447 TDAQDLDLPDLAAA
+447 PDAQDLDLPDLAAA

-469 REGRTPPGRLTGGT
+469 RDGRTTPERLTGGT

-522 GDVAL
+522 GEVAL

-562 LALLAGGSSPG
+562 LALLAGGSANSG
-573 GGATSGRTR
+573 GPATRGGPPSGRTG
-582 GSTPSSAVGDPQPRV
+582 GSASPEPGRDAQTRV
-597 RQGGVAG
+597 RQGGVTG

>member
-1 MMTMREFRL
+1 MTALREFRL

-66 GQTVT
+66 GQTVS
-71 VGDPLVTFE
+71 VGEPLVTFE
-80 IEEATPTNPPAAEPG
+80 VDDGAATASGGGAAPVADAVAAPGSAEGAVGASGGGPEGSSAGVPVRVPDAVPALVGAVAGSG
-95 VAGQPDP
+95 VARAGGLLDGPAGSSVVDP
-102 TVASNLGLGDEQVPG
+102 
-117 EPGVADEPDL
+117 
-127 APPVST
+127 
-133 PPVSTPP
+133 
-140 VSTVAAAAVSDDGPE
+140 AAAVADTADAPE

-167 VGRPTRRP
+167 VGRPARRP
-175 RRASGGAE
+175 RRAVGEAQVAQ
-183 PGVSRHDAPAV
+183 PDVAV
-194 AGNPEFGG
+194 APH
-202 EPATSNAGFAAATS
+202 
-216 TGARGRTVRGERPR
+216 RTTVTGERPR

-250 GSGADG
+250 GSGRDG

-268 CHRDVVRQ
+268 CHRDVARRPRDEHSASVH
-276 PHDAHGAHP
+276 PAPAAGPGAPNGEKRELAPP
-285 DPGATTAAPVTPA
+285 DRVPGATSPLSAPGAAAGTGADRA
-298 AETRDVALTGTDPEA
+298 AGLDPE
-313 TSSFSSTDG
+313 
-322 GSAGV
+322 V
-327 DARAGLEPE
+327 
-336 VAPVRGVRKHTAAAM
+336 VPVRGVRKHTAAAM

-391 VLALVARA
+391 ELALAARA
-399 LCLALPRHPALNSA
+399 LCLVLPRHPALNSA
-413 WHDLPDG
+413 WRDLPDG

-447 TDAQDLDLPDLAAA
+447 PDAQALDLPDLAAA
-461 LTDLTVTA
+461 LTDLTTTA
-469 REGRTPPGRLTGGT
+469 RDGRTTPERLTGGT

-522 GDVAL
+522 GEVAL

-562 LALLAGGSSPG
+562 LALLAGS
-573 GGATSGRTR
+573 
-582 GSTPSSAVGDPQPRV
+582 
-597 RQGGVAG
+597 RQEVVA

>member
-53 PYAGVVASLHAEE
+53 PYRGVVASLHAEE

-71 VGDPLVTFE
+71 VGAPLVTFE
-80 IEEATPTNPPAAEPG
+80 IDDGTPAAPTGDSAPPATPQAAEPG
-95 VAGQPDP
+95 VAPLTAVPVRRDP
-102 TVASNLGLGDEQVPG
+102 GLGEQG
-117 EPGVADEPDL
+117 D
-127 APPVST
+127 
-133 PPVSTPP
+133 
-140 VSTVAAAAVSDDGPE
+140 DDGPE
-155 PNLVGYGARPDR
+155 PNLVGYGAAPERA
-167 VGRPTRRP
+167 GRPTRR
-175 RRASGGAE
+175 RRAPVSAAGRAGGRPEPAE
-183 PGVSRHDAPAV
+183 PGVAPQAVPIVRTDPGLDAD
-194 AGNPEFGG
+194 
-202 EPATSNAGFAAATS
+202 ATP
-216 TGARGRTVRGERPR
+216 GRVGERPR

-241 LGVRIDRVE
+241 LGVRIDRVD
-250 GSGADG
+250 GTGPDG

-268 CHRDVVRQ
+268 CHRDVARPPRDV
-276 PHDAHGAHP
+276 HGTLTASAASAASAGSAASADAPSATADEKGDVATGGLGR
-285 DPGATTAAPVTPA
+285 GATSPVSAA
-298 AETRDVALTGTDPEA
+298 
-313 TSSFSSTDG
+313 
-322 GSAGV
+322 AGV

-336 VAPVRGVRKHTAAAM
+336 VVPVRGVRKHTAAAM

-376 ERLRTHR
+376 ERLRIHR
-383 LARGARIT
+383 LARGERIT
-391 VLALVARA
+391 VLALAARA

-413 WHDLPDG
+413 WHDLADG
-420 SAEIVRHR
+420 TAEIVRHR

-447 TDAQDLDLPDLAAA
+447 PDAQDLDLPDLAAA

-469 REGRTPPGRLTGGT
+469 RDGRTTPERLTGGT

-522 GDVAL
+522 GEVAL

-562 LALLAGGSSPG
+562 LALLASGPPPT
-573 GGATSGRTR
+573 GGAPSGRTLDPSPGSAAR
-582 GSTPSSAVGDPQPRV
+582 GERSRV
-597 RQGGVAG
+597 RQGGVTG